1 MRRISPAS
9 VGLLLFAFISAI
21 PVQARDAGLTQG
33 TAESVGVSS
42 QRLGKITETFSKEV
56 ADKKLPGA
64 VIMVAR
70 NGKIILHHAFGQ
82 QSPNAPAP
90 MQENSIFRI
99 YSMTKPL
106 MTTGLMLLVEDGKV
120 ELTDPVSKFL
130 PAFKDVRVS
139 TSDGEV
145 APARPITIHDLLR
158 HTAGLAYA
166 EITKNQKVK
175 DAMIEAG
182 IARKDLEYDQRGLS
196 GAEQAEKLAKVP
208 LVNQPGTLWEYSV
221 AVDVQGRVI
230 EAVTGKRAGDF
241 LAERIFQPLKMTDT
255 AFWVPDAK
263 QPRLTSNF
271 DKDPASGNSYPLIDV
286 TKQPGNDSGGAGG
299 VSTAG
304 DYLRFC
310 QMLLNGG
317 ELDGVRIMSPTTI
330 KLMTSDHLATLVSNP
345 QAPGELLLGTKGY
358 TFGLGFAVRM
368 QDGIAGVPGSAGEFM
383 WAGYAG
389 TYFWVDPVEKVVAI
403 YMTQAPSPMR
413 AYYRK
418 LLKQLVYQAITDSQG
433 RASLSQ

>member
-1 MRRISPAS
+1 MRLRSPAAAW
-9 VGLLLFAFISAI
+9 LLIFALLSIV
-21 PVQARDAGLTQG
+21 PVYARDAGLSKG
-33 TAESVGVSS
+33 TPEDVGMSS
-42 QRLGKITETFSKEV
+42 QRLAKITEAFSKEIE
-56 ADKKLPGA
+56 DKKLPGA
-64 VIMVAR
+64 VIIAAR
-70 NGKIILHHAFGQ
+70 QGKIVYSQAFGQ

-106 MTTGLMLLVEDGKV
+106 MSTGLMLLVEDGKV

-130 PAFKDVRVS
+130 PAFKDVKVS
-139 TSDGEV
+139 TPDGDV
-145 APARPITIHDLLR
+145 AAQRPMTIHDLLR
-158 HTAGLAYA
+158 HTAGLADA

-175 DAMIEAG
+175 DALFEAG
-182 IARKDLEYDQRGLS
+182 VAKKGIAYDGRALS
-196 GAEQAEKLAKVP
+196 GADQVEQLAKIP
-208 LVNQPGTLWEYSV
+208 LVNQPGTLWEYSL

-255 AFWVPDAK
+255 AFWVPESK
-263 QPRLTSNF
+263 QSRLTSNF

-286 TKQPGNDSGGAGG
+286 SKQPGNDSGGAGA

-310 QMLLNGG
+310 QMMLNGG
-317 ELDGVRIMSPTTI
+317 ELDGVRILSPSTV

-345 QAPGELLLGTKGY
+345 QAPGELILNTKGF

-389 TYFWVDPVEKVVAI
+389 TYFWVDPVEKIVAV
-403 YMTQAPSPMR
+403 YMTQAPSPAR

-418 LLKQLVYQAITDSQG
+418 LIKQLVYQAITAGS
-433 RASLSQ
+433 